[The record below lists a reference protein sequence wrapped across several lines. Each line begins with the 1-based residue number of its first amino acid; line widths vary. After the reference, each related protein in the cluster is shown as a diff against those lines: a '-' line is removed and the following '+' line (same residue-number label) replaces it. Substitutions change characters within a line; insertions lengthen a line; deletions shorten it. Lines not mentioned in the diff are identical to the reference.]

1 FRRVLFRSVERAHR
15 EIRFE
20 ERVHAREVAPARAG
34 VGVVVPLGEARG
46 PRPLLPGPRLAVPV
60 GGDRADAAHAAEE
73 AVLEVDEALRAALRV
88 DVVAARLDPEEE
100 LVAQVLVGAIHAPDL
115 VDEAPVPVAH
125 RELDP
130 DLALLAEARG
140 HAVPRADVLDLDRD
154 LDPEPAATCGADP
167 EAERVAEEHVP
178 APPRRERDAVDVD
191 GGLVDELG

>member
-15 EIRFE
+15 EVRFE

-46 PRPLLPGPRLAVPV
+46 PLPLLPGPRLAVPV

-73 AVLEVDEALRAALRV
+73 AVLEVDEAAAPERRAAERGRRLPLRHVRPVAHVRAEEALRAALRV
-88 DVVAARLDPEEE
+88 DGVAARLDPEEE

-115 VDEAPVPVAH
+115 VDEAPVAVAD
-125 RELDP
+125 REVDP

-154 LDPEPAATCGADP
+154 LDP
-167 EAERVAEEHVP
+167 
-178 APPRRERDAVDVD
+178 
-191 GGLVDELG
+191 